1 MAPLLFKPITFV
13 THLDWALE
21 ERILISGLYLS
32 VIPVTWSVTLAAMKQ
47 IGGEEK
53 ESTPSI
59 GQSIHTRSGLMNQ
72 NSHTKIF
79 RELGNGKREREGGE
93 INKESILEL
102 LDEIERTIDNS
113 GSDGMNQQ
121 FFLALQQERATLH
134 VALSNYDIADKLTE
148 LQKLL
153 VDLS

>member
-1 MAPLLFKPITFV
+1 MHKNFFLGSKKI
-13 THLDWALE
+13 
-21 ERILISGLYLS
+21 
-32 VIPVTWSVTLAAMKQ
+32 
-47 IGGEEK
+47 
-53 ESTPSI
+53 
-59 GQSIHTRSGLMNQ
+59 

-79 RELGNGKREREGGE
+79 RELGNDKREREGGE

-121 FFLALQQERATLH
+121 FFLELQQERATLH